1 MSKGLEA
8 LKYLKEN
15 KRRHWVDGD
24 KSTEC
29 LDTIEKELKEHEQY
43 KAIEDKLGIDLI
55 TLFKALKNGI
65 WVKDLKNN
73 VYKVSCH
80 LCRVETGG
88 GVDCSLGLA
97 FQQNGNYKWRYLVL
111 DTRRDSD
118 IKDYGK
124 TWALTKEELL

>member
-1 MSKGLEA
+1 MRLTRK
-8 LKYLKEN
+8 KEN
-15 KRRHWVDGD
+15 GFY
-24 KSTEC
+24 
-29 LDTIEKELKEHEQY
+29 ELKKGQEIYGQENGIRLVQIVGKY
-43 KAIEDKLGIDLI
+43 EDKEEELGIDFATLI
-55 TLFKALKNGI
+55 NALKNGI

-73 VYKVSCH
+73 VYKVNCH

-111 DTRRDSD
+111 DTRRDND

-124 TWALTKEELL
+124 TWALTKEELK